1 MIEEGMR
8 ALVGSIFREWCGT
21 GKWNKPERRLFSS
34 ITHGWRGRS
43 LVRRLR
49 VSSVGA
55 AIDRKRRE
63 IEVKVTNDELARLRI
78 KPHGPYGDWSVT
90 VSPQS

>member
-1 MIEEGMR
+1 MR

-21 GKWNKPERRLFSS
+21 GKWNKLEHRLFSS
-34 ITHGWRGRS
+34 IAYSWRGRS
-43 LVRRLR
+43 LVRRSR
-49 VSSVGA
+49 VASAGA

-63 IEVKVTNDELARLRI
+63 IEVKVTDDELARLRI
-78 KPHGPYGDWSVT
+78 KPHGPYCDWSVT